1 MSDTNYS
8 VITGRITKDVH
19 IEKTTTG
26 IDVIRFTVAS
36 NRMKKPEEEQA
47 QADFIQC
54 IAWRNTATY
63 LARYASKGDLLLVEG
78 RIQTSNYKSKDGHT
92 VYDTKLV
99 ANRVQILQ
107 RVNYQPKQETVVN
120 ELKTDDM
127 SEFEDVS
134 GVNIIADDDLP
145 F

>member
-8 VITGRITKDVH
+8 IITGRITKDVH

-26 IDVIRFTVAS
+26 IDVIRFTVAC

-78 RIQTSNYKSKDGHT
+78 RIQTSNYKGKDGHT

-107 RVNYQPKQETVVN
+107 RVNYQPKQETAVN
-120 ELKTDDM
+120 ELKTDDTDD
-127 SEFEDVS
+127 FS
-134 GVNIIADDDLP
+134 GLDYEAVADDDLP

>member
-8 VITGRITKDVH
+8 IITGRITKDVH
-19 IEKTTTG
+19 IEKTQSG

-54 IAWRNTATY
+54 IAWRNTATN
-63 LARYASKGDLLLVEG
+63 LARYASKGDKLLIEG
-78 RIQTSNYKSKDGHT
+78 KIQTSNYKGKDGNT

-99 ANRVQILQ
+99 VNRFQILQ
-107 RVNYQPKQETVVN
+107 RVNNQPKQETAVN
-120 ELKTDDM
+120 ELKTADM
-127 SEFEDVS
+127 NEFEDVS
-134 GVNIIADDDLP
+134 GVNIIADEDLP

>member
-8 VITGRITKDVH
+8 IITGRITKDVH
-19 IEKTTTG
+19 IEKTQSG

-54 IAWRNTATY
+54 IAWKNTATY
-63 LARYASKGDLLLVEG
+63 LARYASKGDKLLIEG
-78 RIQTSNYKSKDGHT
+78 KIQTSNYKGKDGNT

-99 ANRVQILQ
+99 VNRFQILQ
-107 RVNYQPKQETVVN
+107 RVNNQPKQETAVN
-120 ELKTDDM
+120 ELKTADM
-127 SEFEDVS
+127 NEFEDVS
-134 GVNIIADDDLP
+134 GVNIIADEDLP

>member
-92 VYDTKLV
+92 VYGTKLV

>member
-63 LARYASKGDLLLVEG
+63 LARYASKGDLIAVEG

>member
-8 VITGRITKDVH
+8 IITGRITKDVH
-19 IEKTTTG
+19 IEKTQSG

-36 NRMKKPEEEQA
+36 NRMKKPEEETA

-63 LARYASKGDLLLVEG
+63 LARYASKGDKLLIEG
-78 RIQTSNYKSKDGHT
+78 KIQTSNYKGKDGNT

-99 ANRVQILQ
+99 VNRFQILQ
-107 RVNYQPKQETVVN
+107 RVNNQPKQETTVN
-120 ELKTDDM
+120 ELKTADM
-127 SEFEDVS
+127 NEFEDVS
-134 GVNIIADDDLP
+134 GVNIIADEDLP

>member
-8 VITGRITKDVH
+8 IITGRITKDVH
-19 IEKTTTG
+19 IEKTQSG

-36 NRMKKPEEEQA
+36 NRMKKPEEETA

-63 LARYASKGDLLLVEG
+63 LARYASKGDKLLIEG
-78 RIQTSNYKSKDGHT
+78 KIQTSNYKGKDGNT

-99 ANRVQILQ
+99 VNRFQILQ
-107 RVNYQPKQETVVN
+107 RVNYQPKQETAVN
-120 ELKTDDM
+120 ELKTADM
-127 SEFEDVS
+127 NEFEDVS
-134 GVNIIADDDLP
+134 GVNIIADEDLP

>member
-8 VITGRITKDVH
+8 IITGRITKDVH
-19 IEKTTTG
+19 IEKTPNG

-63 LARYASKGDLLLVEG
+63 LARYASKGDLLLVER
-78 RIQTSNYKSKDGHT
+78 RIQTTNYKGKDGHT
-92 VYDTKLV
+92 VYDTKLI

-107 RVNYQPKQETVVN
+107 RVNNQPKQETTAN
-120 ELKTDDM
+120 ELKTADM
-127 SEFEDVS
+127 NEFEDVS
-134 GVNIIADDDLP
+134 GVNIIADEDLP

>member
-54 IAWRNTATY
+54 IARRNTATY

>member
-8 VITGRITKDVH
+8 IITGRITKDVH
-19 IEKTTTG
+19 IEKTQSG

-78 RIQTSNYKSKDGHT
+78 RIQTSNYKGKDGHT
-92 VYDTKLV
+92 VYDTKLI

-107 RVNYQPKQETVVN
+107 RVNYQPKQETTVN
-120 ELKTDDM
+120 ELKTADM
-127 SEFEDVS
+127 NEFEDVS
-134 GVNIIADDDLP
+134 GVNIIADEDLP